1 MGSLFKEGINGN
13 LLTEEEP
20 GPADLL
26 SGLCL
31 CWLSLRRICLAPVGG
46 EAVTQGWE
54 QWGLV
59 TALPFAAEMVFAA
72 AAAAP

>member
-46 EAVTQGWE
+46 EAVTQGW
-54 QWGLV
+54 
-59 TALPFAAEMVFAA
+59 
-72 AAAAP
+72 